1 MGMLTHHEKRAEIH
15 PPQYRILHLGNF
27 EKYSQ
32 KLLFSLQAC
41 QEFGRRSLKIR
52 FMLKL
57 YILSCLETLFSSSL
71 RGISMCG
78 DGLTECTLQI
88 VSDNKSKQH
97 QLLPPGVSEPVL
109 IIVLSCQ
116 ALTDAPT
123 PHCPPGPAW
132 LLSRIFT

>member
-1 MGMLTHHEKRAEIH
+1 MV
-15 PPQYRILHLGNF
+15 
-27 EKYSQ
+27 
-32 KLLFSLQAC
+32 
-41 QEFGRRSLKIR
+41 
-52 FMLKL
+52 KL

-71 RGISMCG
+71 RGISMYG

-97 QLLPPGVSEPVL
+97 QQLPPGVSELVL

-123 PHCPPGPAW
+123 PHCHPWPSLAAVQDIYMRKSREPRVSIMTRQARYQQQQQQQQQQQLG
-132 LLSRIFT
+132 LLTLNVGSFLNIIVDLIYSY

>member
-1 MGMLTHHEKRAEIH
+1 
-15 PPQYRILHLGNF
+15 
-27 EKYSQ
+27 
-32 KLLFSLQAC
+32 
-41 QEFGRRSLKIR
+41 
-52 FMLKL
+52 
-57 YILSCLETLFSSSL
+57 
-71 RGISMCG
+71 MCG

-123 PHCPPGPAW
+123 PPGPAW